1 MLDIP
6 SPAHLKVD
14 LGTAMDCQVPHTL
27 GLLSQQMAWHFP
39 SKTFGTFFGLVQDA
53 SLQNQYSPEACNR
66 EIFVE
71 DELIDSD

>member
-6 SPAHLKVD
+6 LPAHLKVD

-39 SKTFGTFFGLVQDA
+39 TRRSITGTTIQDFWDI
-53 SLQNQYSPEACNR
+53 C
-66 EIFVE
+66 
-71 DELIDSD
+71 